1 MFLKVLSDKVL
12 RDITMILSYI
22 FLVTQ
27 EILKMLEL

>member
-1 MFLKVLSDKVL
+1 MFLEVLSVK
-12 RDITMILSYI
+12 DITMILSYI